1 MSLTAETF
9 RPYRRLAERIIA
21 LALHDAVAGSHAEGA
36 SARAFLA
43 DSTMLRLWCQV
54 ANLDVRCVTA
64 RAATL
69 RSVR

>member
-1 MSLTAETF
+1 MSLTPEAF

-21 LALHDAVAGSHAEGA
+21 LALHDAVEGSRAQGA

-54 ANLDVRCVTA
+54 ADLDARSVA
-64 RAATL
+64 DRAAGL
-69 RSVR
+69 RRRP